1 MREEG
6 ARGARESQ
14 EGRQE
19 VIPDYIIEKMESDWE
34 KASARTENFMQEI
47 ERAPFSESIKTK
59 MIMALEL
66 TIELLA
72 ENEKLRHEI
81 KYGPCVPIGK
91 LMKGGKK

>member
-1 MREEG
+1 M
-6 ARGARESQ
+6 
-14 EGRQE
+14 
-19 VIPDYIIEKMESDWE
+19 IPDYIIEQMESDWE
-34 KASARTENFMQEI
+34 KASAYAENFMQEI

-72 ENEKLRHEI
+72 ENEKLRREI

-91 LMKGGKK
+91 LLKGRKKRN